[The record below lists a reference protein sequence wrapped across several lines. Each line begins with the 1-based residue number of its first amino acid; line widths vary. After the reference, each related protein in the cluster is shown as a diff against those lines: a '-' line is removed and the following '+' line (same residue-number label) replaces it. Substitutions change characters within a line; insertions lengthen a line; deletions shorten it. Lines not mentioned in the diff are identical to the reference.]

1 MRVVPSSEFRVPSG
15 RRIAYAVFCLLVVAT
30 PALPQMPPRTEPPK
44 AMLVLD
50 DQFERKQDIAQFEG
64 QVLIM
69 LYGDREGMPANKGLG
84 EKLHV
89 YYHPTAKGQL
99 PADANKAPVTPLP
112 GLPEGAVS
120 PNVRV
125 LPVACIGK
133 VPDLFK
139 NIIRS
144 RVKKEAPDTL
154 VLLDFEDKM
163 KEQFGMKEGEP
174 NLLVVDAKGR
184 VRMKI
189 AGELDE
195 ATYDKLLRG
204 VDYLRKEAV
213 GR

>member
-1 MRVVPSSEFRVPSG
+1 MIVSQRFSLIVLGMLMVPNLA
-15 RRIAYAVFCLLVVAT
+15 I
-30 PALPQMPPRTEPPK
+30 PQAPPRMEPPK
-44 AMLVLD
+44 ATLVLE
-50 DQFERKQDIAQFEG
+50 DQFERKQDIGQFQG
-64 QVLIM
+64 QVLII
-69 LYGDREGMPANKGLG
+69 LYGDRDGMPANKGLG
-84 EKLHV
+84 EKLHL

-112 GLPEGAVS
+112 GLPEGAIS

-139 NIIRS
+139 NMIRN

-163 KEQFGMKEGEP
+163 KDQFGMKEGEP
-174 NLLVVDAKGR
+174 NLVVVDAKGR
-184 VRMKI
+184 VRMKV

-195 ATYDKLLRG
+195 ATYAKLLQG